1 MTFQIL
7 TYIAATAFPLL
18 ALMDVY
24 RRRKEFD
31 LTLLV
36 WTLAIVFV
44 PLLGTAFYYLMG
56 RRRIAN

>member
-31 LTLLV
+31 SIGLDACNSFCSVIGNGILLFDGK
-36 WTLAIVFV
+36 AE
-44 PLLGTAFYYLMG
+44 
-56 RRRIAN
+56 NS